1 MHEDKTKLFPFIN
14 KFFEY
19 DPKTSAHILETM
31 DEEEAILILKTL
43 PASLTSE
50 VCIHLNVDQAARLLS
65 EVPAETIRGIVEKLD
80 YELVA
85 SIFQHI
91 PEGSQKKFLD
101 CLPEN
106 YTKRIQELITYPEG
120 SAGRMMS
127 SDFIYFHSDVKV
139 MDAIEKLRWIAHIK
153 HPSSYVYVVDS
164 ENRLVG
170 VLNMRE
176 LILADPDTTLEGVM
190 FKDVFSINAYTEK
203 KDVVSELSSRG
214 YFAAPVVDNEN
225 RLIGLIKTNQLITQS
240 RDRASEDIQK
250 MFGAGGNER
259 AFSSISFSVRRRLP
273 WLHLNLL
280 TAFLAGIVVS
290 LFESTIA
297 QIAVL
302 AVFIPI
308 ITDQAANAGSQSLA
322 VVMRGLVMNEV
333 SRRNANRLILKE
345 VLLALITGF
354 IIGAATAV
362 VSWLWQGNP
371 YLGLV
376 VGISMVITLIVAGLS
391 GAIVPILM
399 RHFGLDPAQSSA
411 IIVTTVTD
419 VVGIFVFLGLAV
431 LFKNLL
437 IANM

>member
-1 MHEDKTKLFPFIN
+1 MPEEKTKLYPFIN

-31 DEEEAILILKTL
+31 DEEEAILILKSL
-43 PASLTSE
+43 PPELTAE
-50 VCIHLNVDQAARLLS
+50 VCKHLNVDQAARLLVD
-65 EVPAETIRGIVEKLD
+65 VPGEKIRGIVEKLD

-91 PEGSQKKFLD
+91 HEDSKKKFLD

-106 YTKRIQELITYPEG
+106 YIKRIQELITYPEG
-120 SAGRMMS
+120 TAGRIMGS
-127 SDFIYFHSDVKV
+127 EFIYFHSDIKV

-164 ENRLVG
+164 TNKLVG

-176 LILADPDTTLEGVM
+176 LIIADPDSTLDKVM
-190 FKDVFSINAYTEK
+190 FKEVFSINAYTEK
-203 KDVVSELSSRG
+203 KVVVEELSKRG
-214 YFAAPVVDNEN
+214 YFAAPVVDNES
-225 RLIGLIKTNQLITQS
+225 RLIGIIKTNQLMKQS
-240 RDRASEDIQK
+240 RGRASEDIQK

-259 AFSSISFSVRRRLP
+259 AFSSIWFSLKRRLP

-290 LFESTIA
+290 LFETTIA

-308 ITDQAANAGSQSLA
+308 ITDQAANSGSQSLA

-333 SRRNANRLILKE
+333 SSKNSVRLVMKE
-345 VLLALITGF
+345 VYLAILTGI
-354 IIGAATAV
+354 IIGIVTAV

-371 YLGLV
+371 YLGVV
-376 VGISMVITLIVAGLS
+376 VGISMVITLIVAGFS
-391 GAIVPILM
+391 GALVPIIM

-437 IANM
+437 IA

>member
-1 MHEDKTKLFPFIN
+1 MSEEKLKLFPFIN

-19 DPKTSAHILETM
+19 DPQTSAHILETM
-31 DEEEAILILKTL
+31 DEGEAILILKSL
-43 PASLTSE
+43 PPSLIAD
-50 VCIHLNVDQAARLLS
+50 VCNHLNVDQAARLLS
-65 EVPAETIRGIVEKLD
+65 EAPEETIKRIVEKLD
-80 YELVA
+80 YELAA

-91 PEGSQKKFLD
+91 PEDSRKRLLQY
-101 CLPEN
+101 LPQN
-106 YTKRIQELITYPEG
+106 YVKRIQELITYPEG
-120 SAGRMMS
+120 SAGRIMS
-127 SDFIYFHSDVKV
+127 SDFIYFHSDIKV

-164 ENRLVG
+164 GNKLIG

-176 LILADPDTTLEGVM
+176 LIIAEPDNTLEKVM
-190 FKDVFSINAYTEK
+190 FENVFSINAYTEK
-203 KDVVSELSSRG
+203 KEVVNELSKRG

-225 RLIGLIKTNQLITQS
+225 RLIGIIKTNQLMTQS
-240 RDRASEDIQK
+240 RGRASEDIQK
-250 MFGAGGNER
+250 MFGAGGKER
-259 AFSSISFSVRRRLP
+259 AFSSIWFSLRKRLP

-280 TAFLAGIVVS
+280 TAFLAGVVVS
-290 LFESTIA
+290 LFETTIA

-333 SRRNANRLILKE
+333 SQKNATRLILKE
-345 VLLALITGF
+345 VLLALITGL
-354 IIGAATAV
+354 IIGIVTAL

-371 YLGLV
+371 YLGVV
-376 VGISMVITLIVAGLS
+376 VGISMIITLIVAGFS
-391 GAIVPILM
+391 GALVPIIM

-411 IIVTTVTD
+411 IIVTSVTD

-431 LFKNLL
+431 LFKSLL
-437 IANM
+437 IAG

>member
-1 MHEDKTKLFPFIN
+1 MSEEGIKLFPFIN

-19 DPKTSAHILETM
+19 DPQTSAHILETM
-31 DEEEAILILKTL
+31 DEDEAILILKTL

-50 VCIHLNVDQAARLLS
+50 VCKHLNVDQAAHLLS
-65 EVPAETIRGIVEKLD
+65 EVPTETIRGIVDELD

-85 SIFQHI
+85 SIYQHI
-91 PEGSQKKFLD
+91 PETSKKKFLG

-106 YTKRIQELITYPEG
+106 YIKRIQELITYPLG
-120 SAGRMMS
+120 SAGRIMS
-127 SDFIYFHSDVKV
+127 TDFIYFHGDIKV
-139 MDAIEKLRWIAHIK
+139 TDAIEKLRWIAHIK

-164 ENRLVG
+164 DNKLIG

-176 LILADPDTTLEGVM
+176 LILADPDNTLNKVM
-190 FKDVFSINAYTEK
+190 FADVFSINAYTEK
-203 KDVVSELSSRG
+203 RQFVNELSKRG

-225 RLIGLIKTNQLITQS
+225 RLIGIIKTNQLIAKN
-240 RDRASEDIQK
+240 RDSVSEDIQR
-250 MFGAGGNER
+250 MFGVGGNER
-259 AFSSISFSVRRRLP
+259 AFSSLWFSLRKRLP
-273 WLHLNLL
+273 WLHINLL
-280 TAFLAGIVVS
+280 TAFLAGVVVS

-308 ITDQAANAGSQSLA
+308 ITDQAANSGSQSLA

-333 SRRNANRLILKE
+333 SRKNATRLVFKE
-345 VLLALITGF
+345 MLLALVTGV
-354 IIGAATAV
+354 IIGVVTGI

-376 VGISMVITLIVAGLS
+376 VGISMIITLIVAGFS
-391 GAIVPILM
+391 GALVPISM
-399 RHFGLDPAQSSA
+399 RHFGLDPAHSSA
-411 IIVTTVTD
+411 IIVTTITD

-437 IANM
+437 IAG

>member
-1 MHEDKTKLFPFIN
+1 MSEEKIKPSHFIQ

-19 DPKTSAHILETM
+19 DPETSAHILEAM
-31 DEEEAILILKTL
+31 EEEEAIFILKTL
-43 PASLTSE
+43 PTSLTAN
-50 VCIHLNVDQAARLLS
+50 VCKHLNVDQAAHLLS
-65 EVPAETIRGIVEKLD
+65 EVPPETFEGIVGKLD
-80 YELVA
+80 HELGA

-91 PEGSQKKFLD
+91 PDSLRKDFLD
-101 CLPEN
+101 YLPEN
-106 YTKRIQELITYPEG
+106 SRRRIQELITYPQG
-120 SAGRMMS
+120 SAAHTMS
-127 SDFIYFHSDVKV
+127 TDFIYFHGDIKV
-139 MDAIEKLRWIAHIK
+139 ADAIEKLRWIAHIK

-164 ENRLVG
+164 ENRLTG

-176 LILADPDTTLEGVM
+176 LILADPDTALDKVMLEN
-190 FKDVFSINAYTEK
+190 VFSINAYTEQ
-203 KDVVSELSSRG
+203 KDVVNELSKRG

-225 RLIGLIKTNQLITQS
+225 HLIGIVKTNQLMTQS

-259 AFSSISFSVRRRLP
+259 TFSSIRFSLGKRLP
-273 WLHLNLL
+273 WLHFNLL
-280 TAFLAGIVVS
+280 TAFLAGFVVS

-308 ITDQAANAGSQSLA
+308 ITDQGANAGSQSLA
-322 VVMRGLVMNEV
+322 VVMRGLVMHEV
-333 SRRNANRLILKE
+333 SRKNVYRLISKE
-345 VLLALITGF
+345 VQLAVLTGL
-354 IIGAATAV
+354 IIGIVTAL

-371 YLGLV
+371 YLGIV
-376 VGISMVITLIVAGLS
+376 IGVSMIITLIVAGFS
-391 GAIVPILM
+391 GALVPILM

-419 VVGIFVFLGLAV
+419 VVGIFVFLGFAV

-437 IANM
+437 ISG

>member
-1 MHEDKTKLFPFIN
+1 MSEEKIEQFPFIN

-19 DPKTSAHILETM
+19 DPETSAHILETM

-43 PASLTSE
+43 PPDLTAD
-50 VCIHLNVDQAARLLS
+50 VCKHLNVDQAALLLR
-65 EVPAETIRGIVEKLD
+65 EVPSETFKGIVEKLD

-91 PEGSQKKFLD
+91 PSDSRKKFLD

-106 YTKRIQELITYPEG
+106 YIKRIQELITYPEG
-120 SAGRMMS
+120 SAGRIMG
-127 SDFIYFHSDVKV
+127 SDFIYFHSDIKV

-164 ENRLVG
+164 GNKLIG

-176 LILADPDTTLEGVM
+176 LIIADPENTLDKVM
-190 FKDVFSINAYTEK
+190 LGNVFSINAYTEK
-203 KDVVSELSSRG
+203 KDVVNELSKRG

-225 RLIGLIKTNQLITQS
+225 RLIGIIKTNQLMSQS

-259 AFSSISFSVRRRLP
+259 AFSSIWFSLRKRLP

-333 SRRNANRLILKE
+333 SKKNAARLVLKE
-345 VLLALITGF
+345 VSLALITGL
-354 IIGAATAV
+354 IIGIVTAV

-371 YLGLV
+371 YLGVV
-376 VGISMVITLIVAGLS
+376 VGISMIITLIVAGFS
-391 GAIVPILM
+391 GALVPIIM
-399 RHFGLDPAQSSA
+399 RHFGGDPAQSSA

-431 LFKNLL
+431 LFKGML
-437 IANM
+437 ITG

>member
-1 MHEDKTKLFPFIN
+1 M
-14 KFFEY
+14 
-19 DPKTSAHILETM
+19 
-31 DEEEAILILKTL
+31 
-43 PASLTSE
+43 
-50 VCIHLNVDQAARLLS
+50 
-65 EVPAETIRGIVEKLD
+65 EVPGEKIEDIVGQLD

-91 PEGSQKKFLD
+91 QEDSKKKFLD

-106 YTKRIQELITYPEG
+106 YIKRIQELITYPEG
-120 SAGRMMS
+120 TAGRIMGS
-127 SDFIYFHSDVKV
+127 EFIYFHSDIKV

-164 ENRLVG
+164 ANKLVG

-176 LILADPDTTLEGVM
+176 LIISDPDNTLDKVM
-190 FKDVFSINAYTEK
+190 LKDVFSINAYTEK
-203 KDVVSELSSRG
+203 KAVVEELSKRG

-225 RLIGLIKTNQLITQS
+225 HLIGIIKTNELMTQS
-240 RDRASEDIQK
+240 KSRASQDIQK

-259 AFSSISFSVRRRLP
+259 AFSSIWFSLRKRLP

-308 ITDQAANAGSQSLA
+308 ITDQAANSGSQSLA

-333 SRRNANRLILKE
+333 SSKNSARLVLKE
-345 VLLALITGF
+345 VLLAVITGT
-354 IIGAATAV
+354 IIGAVTAV

-371 YLGLV
+371 YLGVV
-376 VGISMVITLIVAGLS
+376 VGISMVITLIVAGFS
-391 GAIVPILM
+391 GALVPIIM

-411 IIVTTVTD
+411 IIVTTITD
-419 VVGIFVFLGLAV
+419 VIGIFVFLGLAV
-431 LFKNLL
+431 IFKNLL
-437 IANM
+437 ISG